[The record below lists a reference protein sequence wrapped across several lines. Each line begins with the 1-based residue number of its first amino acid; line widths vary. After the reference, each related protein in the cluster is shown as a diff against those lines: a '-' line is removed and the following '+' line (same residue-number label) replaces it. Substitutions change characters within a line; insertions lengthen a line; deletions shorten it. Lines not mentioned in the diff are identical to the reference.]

1 MGLFRNGSKRTNSAQ
16 KDALLKPITLRVGAD
31 MAMRLTFDALNT
43 FGFDAIKDR
52 SEFHE
57 IYAKKGLIEYTISF
71 IEDFGKTHLTILA
84 FSEKAPLKIK
94 KNLKELMAFLHDKLE
109 TYIE

>member
-16 KDALLKPITLRVGAD
+16 KDALLKPITLRLGAD
-31 MAMRLTFDALNT
+31 MALRKTFDVIQE
-43 FGFDAIKDR
+43 FGFDVIRNR
-52 SEFHE
+52 SDFHE
-57 IYAKKGLIEYTISF
+57 IYTKKGEIEYTLSF

-84 FSEKAPLKIK
+84 FSEKKPLKIK
-94 KNLKELMAFLHDKLE
+94 KSLKELMAFLRNKLE